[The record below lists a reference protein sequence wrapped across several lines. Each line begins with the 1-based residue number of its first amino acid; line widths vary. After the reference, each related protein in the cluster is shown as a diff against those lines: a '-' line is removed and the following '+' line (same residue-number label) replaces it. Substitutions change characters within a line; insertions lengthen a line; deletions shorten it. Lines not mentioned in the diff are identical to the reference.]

1 MCRTIKLFIV
11 IVLIFILT
19 PINGCSSASQYTSS
33 VKEFSCLNQMQKIRI
48 PGTPGITMST
58 THCEDYIFKE
68 QKLSQAIVL
77 FIEEYADKFE
87 IKETEVWEMLRGL
100 HIEVSAIP
108 RSVSSAFDIKG
119 KSVSDVPVSGL
130 AFSTKHIWVE
140 ITTSQIWA
148 TSLTHELIHVIVWVQ
163 NSGVHGDP
171 DHEGSKF
178 SGWSKEH
185 TVFIKRFNQKLLEN
199 DI

>member
-1 MCRTIKLFIV
+1 MYPTIKSFIV

-19 PINGCSSASQYTSS
+19 PINGCSSASQYASS

-48 PGTPGITMST
+48 PGTPGITMNT

-68 QKLSQAIVL
+68 QKLAQAITL
-77 FIEEYADKFE
+77 FVEEYADMFD
-87 IKETEVWEMLRGL
+87 IKEIEVWEMLRGL

-108 RSVSSAFDIKG
+108 RTVSAAFDIKG
-119 KSVSDVPVSGL
+119 KPVTNVPVSGL

-140 ITTSQIWA
+140 ITTSQIWS
-148 TSLTHELIHVIVWVQ
+148 TSLTHELVHVIVWVQ

-178 SGWSKEH
+178 SGWDKEH
-185 TVFIKRFNQKLLEN
+185 TAFIKRFNQNLLEN